1 MKIFAAAMFGVF
13 LAACGGGGGGSAS
26 TQTPRPTLTEEQ
38 RANKGY
44 VAIGADYAHAKG
56 YEGQGVTLYH
66 PIQDSIRHFEITA
79 ALLNA
84 PSPPIP
90 ARQYNHELA
99 VDGIIAAERNGRG
112 IVGIA
117 PKAKI
122 YLSQVPTGSGS
133 QTYTAEFIRVRPQI
147 QNSSF
152 QLGVNSLELY
162 KTRHRS
168 GLDFVH
174 VNGRPNVPADAPFP
188 GTLTATEQRNFLSV
202 VNLQKGSYT
211 KIASASCGDAMAWCI
226 AAPGS
231 DIYAP
236 GAGDGTRNTTA
247 FQQFNGTSAATPHV
261 SGALA
266 VMKSAAQEIAMT
278 VHRRIMLSTA
288 VDLGEPGIDRI
299 YGHGRV
305 NLTAAI
311 DMIEARKTPTMRGL
325 FRAFAPSELGDMLP
339 LELSHLGK
347 KIGNAE
353 IAVKLADGFYY
364 NAPLSKLLRPTTKAQ
379 TPLGDINAQMTTAII
394 TATAS
399 GFAAVGDNEN
409 NFALRWNGL
418 GENTALFAEYAQ
430 SENEDGIW
438 EKSASG
444 KIRLRRNLLGGFSAF
459 GEYERKHLQSDTG
472 AGAFL
477 AGTENAKADGWTA
490 GMEWIVSDRKN
501 RRFRLWAKERM
512 RLSGGNLVLRYPH
525 YDGNL
530 QVREMRIPLREKRER
545 VWSAGYA
552 AAWGDRGE
560 WTATA
565 AYNDNTGEKKLSARW
580 EWELR

>member
-1 MKIFAAAMFGVF
+1 MTPPMPP
-13 LAACGGGGGGSAS
+13 
-26 TQTPRPTLTEEQ
+26 TQPALTEEQ
-38 RANKGY
+38 RANPGY
-44 VAIGADYAHAKG
+44 AVIGTDYAHAKG
-56 YEGQGVTLYH
+56 YEGQGVTIYNGQRN
-66 PIQDSIRHFEITA
+66 IIRHFEITA
-79 ALLNA
+79 ALVNPEA
-84 PSPPIP
+84 KGIGWRPSD
-90 ARQYNHELA
+90 HELA
-99 VDGIIAAERNGRG
+99 VYGIIAAERNGRG

-117 PKAKI
+117 PKSKI
-122 YLSQVPTGSGS
+122 LIADVPQGSAPEI
-133 QTYTAEFIRVRPQI
+133 YREFFLRHRPQI
-147 QNSSF
+147 DNVSF
-152 QLGVNSLELY
+152 LLNADALIYY
-162 KTRHRS
+162 KMLHRS
-168 GLDFVH
+168 GLDFIH
-174 VNGRPNVPADAPFP
+174 VNGRPNAPVNAPFP
-188 GTLTATEQRNFLSV
+188 GTLTAAEQRNFLSV
-202 VNLQKGSYT
+202 KNLYRGGYNTTAGSH
-211 KIASASCGDAMAWCI
+211 CGDAMDWCI
-226 AAPGS
+226 SAPG
-231 DIYAP
+231 DFTYAP
-236 GAGDGTRNTTA
+236 GAGRGTSSTIA
-247 FQQFNGTSAATPHV
+247 FQRFYGTSAATPHV

-266 VMKSAAQEIAMT
+266 VMKSAAQEIPMT
-278 VHRRIMLSTA
+278 MHRSIMLTTA
-288 VDLGEPGIDRI
+288 TDLGEKGVDRI

-325 FRAFAPSELGDMLP
+325 FRAFSPSELGDMLP
-339 LELSHLGK
+339 PEFLHLGE

-379 TPLGDINAQMTTAII
+379 TPLGNINAEMTTAII

-430 SENEDGIW
+430 SENVDGIW

-459 GEYERKHLQSDTG
+459 GEYERKHLQSDTS
-472 AGAFL
+472 ARAFL

-490 GMEWIVSDRKN
+490 GMEWIASDRKN

-512 RLSGGNLVLRYPH
+512 RLSGGNLLLRYPH

-545 VWSAGYA
+545 IWSAGYA

-580 EWELR
+580 EWQLR